1 MKRFALCACLV
12 AGVAYAVPAAAQ
24 QPTPP
29 VTDPAPAVRI
39 SDTLAVD
46 VPAELQRTLDE
57 LAATLDRLG
66 RRVAND
72 PELRASAVRTA
83 QTFVNVAQ
91 VMVVQQADVLAGML
105 KTIAERLAD
114 VAPEARR

>member
-1 MKRFALCACLV
+1 MKRYVVFACLI
-12 AGVAYAVPAAAQ
+12 AGLAYALPTAAQ
-24 QPTPP
+24 QQAPPATSAGPAARTP
-29 VTDPAPAVRI
+29 
-39 SDTLAVD
+39 DTLTVD

-57 LAATLDRLG
+57 LVATLDRLG

-83 QTFVNVAQ
+83 QAFVNVAQ
-91 VMVVQQADVLAGML
+91 VMVVQQADVLGEML
-105 KTIAERLAD
+105 KTVSERLAD